1 MDPSQNTWCTMT
13 KLQIEYTYFLAFQK
27 ELIMTE
33 NHILIC
39 YFLSQTVTAV
49 CLWVTGNIALNEMKF
64 AANVNYV
71 LSQ

>member
-1 MDPSQNTWCTMT
+1 
-13 KLQIEYTYFLAFQK
+13 
-27 ELIMTE
+27 MTE